1 MEVIKPNFKKI
12 CLMHLQQLTNFPYI
26 EKDFDALTDY
36 ELLCKVV
43 DYLNKVIAN
52 ENEQNEVV
60 TSLYNA
66 FIELKNYV
74 ENYFENL
81 DVQDEI
87 NNKLDEMVEDGT
99 LERILTNYIHI
110 EKIYATFTE
119 LYNDTNVSVNQKVK
133 CLGMNEINDGDGGE
147 FIITSDNGV
156 PLSGGLYALPLSNYQ
171 ENFYNEITFVKERH
185 YDTDCYITTIPL
197 NDNDNK
203 QIDLYVAKNENTQQS
218 PLKYAQDNLTTL
230 TINASLW
237 IKNTEDESKSG
248 DPVIIGNGEI
258 LNNNSMYGE
267 TGVADN
273 YLYLGITEDRTI
285 KEFKVNNTTA
295 EQLLAAGC
303 VNVFNCYYKLIENYF
318 PLDLTNVVTN
328 EDGIVT
334 GYHPRQVLCE
344 MEDKSLLILTCDGR
358 TMESRG
364 LTSTQLQNILVE
376 KRVRNAWNLDGGG
389 SASTNIKTVKI
400 NRHIDDSFKT
410 DRPIPYTLN
419 VKKLIKNKN
428 IANVYPFVSEMLD
441 LYNYKYQQDR
451 IRMHNLREKDANN
464 LIGELYFGFG
474 TLMTNT
480 PINTGYFIN
489 LSDTITTENRWLY
502 NKQIFISGADNDNKR
517 IWARSMV
524 NGEWTEW
531 YDIQDGVYRILI
543 HNNNYIIQQT
553 NTYEVVPIDE
563 VYSLTPF
570 SDIIKLNDDNTFS
583 FTKLSTKL
591 LFIQCVISGKTAGN
605 IYIKVQEDDD
615 VILLQNTYHTGSLSE
630 PTQLTLI
637 CPLIANNLN
646 TKYKILAYGP
656 SETSFTQF
664 YAYIK

>member
-12 CLMHLQQLTNFPYI
+12 CFMHLQQLTNFPYI

-43 DYLNKVIAN
+43 EYLNKVIKN
-52 ENEQNEVV
+52 ENEQNEVI

-66 FIELKNYV
+66 FVELKDYV
-74 ENYFENL
+74 DNYFDNL

-110 EKIYATFTE
+110 ERIYDTFTE

-133 CLGMNEINDGDGGE
+133 CLGMNEINDGNGGE

-156 PLSGGLYALPLSNYQ
+156 PLSGGLHALPLSDYQ

-203 QIDLYVAKNENTQQS
+203 QIDLYVAESENAQQS
-218 PLKYAQDNLTTL
+218 PLKYAQNNLTTL
-230 TINASLW
+230 TINGALS
-237 IKNTEDESKSG
+237 IKNTETEEFHY
-248 DPVIIGNGEI
+248 PIIIGNGEI
-258 LNNNSMYGE
+258 LHNNSMYGE

-273 YLYLGITEDRTI
+273 FLYLGITEDRTI
-285 KEFKVNNTTA
+285 REFRVNNTTA

-328 EDGIVT
+328 EDGVVT

-344 MEDKSLLILTCDGR
+344 MEDKTILILTCDGR

-364 LTSTQLQNILVE
+364 LTSAQLQNILVE

-389 SASTNIKTVKI
+389 STSTNIKTVKI
-400 NRHIDDSFKT
+400 NRHIDDGYKT
-410 DRPIPYTLN
+410 DRVIPYTLN
-419 VKKLIKNKN
+419 AKKLTRNKN

-441 LYNYKYQQDR
+441 LFNYKYQEDR
-451 IRMHNLREKDANN
+451 IRMHNLREKDANT

-480 PINTGYFIN
+480 PISNGYFIN

-502 NKQIFISGADNDNKR
+502 NKQIFISGVDTVNKR
-517 IWARSMV
+517 IWTRSMI
-524 NGEWTEW
+524 NGEWTDW
-531 YDIQDGVYRILI
+531 YDIQDGIYRIDVSE
-543 HNNNYIIQQT
+543 YSIQTT
-553 NTYEVVPIDE
+553 NTYEVIPINRA
-563 VYSLTPF
+563 YSLTPY
-570 SDIIKLNDDNTFS
+570 SNIITANNDNTFS
-583 FTKLSTKL
+583 FNTYTTKL
-591 LFIQCVISGKTAGN
+591 LFLECVIRGNTAGN
-605 IYIKVQEDDD
+605 VYIKVQEDNHD
-615 VILLQNTYHTGSLSE
+615 ILLQSTYFSGTE
-630 PTQLTLI
+630 TNQFTYM
-637 CPLIANNLN
+637 CPLIVNNVN

-656 SETSFTQF
+656 AGTRLSQF
-664 YAYIK
+664 YIYIK